1 MAEKTAILIDSVGVP
16 IGTLENPLVIVASGG
31 SAEDSTKI
39 AIPLGGNNERKVFFS
54 LDINGTQSFTSG
66 VGLDLSGRFDFDG
79 KIVVNA
85 IIDGG
90 DLEGV

>member
-1 MAEKTAILIDSVGVP
+1 MTEKTAILIDSVGVP

-90 DLEGV
+90 DF

>member
-16 IGTLENPLVIVASGG
+16 VGTLENPLVIVASGG

-39 AIPLGGNNERKVFFS
+39 AIPLGGDNERKVFFS

-66 VGLDLSGRFDFDG
+66 VGLDLSGRLDFDG
-79 KIVVNA
+79 KTVVNA
-85 IIDGG
+85 VIDGG
-90 DLEGV
+90 DLEGA

>member
-39 AIPLGGNNERKVFFS
+39 AIPLGGDNERKVFFS

-66 VGLDLSGRFDFDG
+66 VGLDLSGRFDFEVASVKVKPLIEL
-79 KIVVNA
+79 KI
-85 IIDGG
+85 
-90 DLEGV
+90 LS

>member
-90 DLEGV
+90 DLEGA

>member
-16 IGTLENPLVIVASGG
+16 VGTLENPLVIVASGG

-39 AIPLGGNNERKVFFS
+39 AIPSGFDNERKVLFS
-54 LDINGTQSFTSG
+54 LDIDGKNSFTSG

-79 KIVVNA
+79 KILVNA
-85 IIDGG
+85 VIDGG
-90 DLEGV
+90 DLEGA

>member
-39 AIPLGGNNERKVFFS
+39 AIPHGGNNERKVFFS

>member
-79 KIVVNA
+79 KVVVNA